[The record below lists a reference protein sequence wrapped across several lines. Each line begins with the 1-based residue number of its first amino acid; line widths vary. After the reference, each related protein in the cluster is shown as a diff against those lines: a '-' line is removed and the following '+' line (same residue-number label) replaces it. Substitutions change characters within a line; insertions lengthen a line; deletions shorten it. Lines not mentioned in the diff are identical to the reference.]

1 MNEGAYAASVPIIMV
16 DTGDVNGARHSA
28 ADASPDEDQVNYL
41 RLRGGISKDEVTD
54 LIIHEIVSQFMDSL
68 PSEFVH
74 DADIIKTLVMGKL
87 LRQ

>member
-41 RLRGGISKDEVTD
+41 RLRGISKDEVTD

-74 DADIIKTLVMGKL
+74 DADIVKTLVMDKL